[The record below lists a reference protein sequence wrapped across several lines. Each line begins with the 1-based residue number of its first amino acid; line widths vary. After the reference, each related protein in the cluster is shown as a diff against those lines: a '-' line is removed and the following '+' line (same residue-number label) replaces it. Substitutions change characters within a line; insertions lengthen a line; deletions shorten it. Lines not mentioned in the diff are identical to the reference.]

1 MIIQKSERKW
11 KSQRKRKKKLKETHI
26 LQTLQTKLKMFTTE
40 ESVTVLCGL
49 CSILMGYLTFGSS
62 GILFV
67 VAIMCIVNTMFDF
80 ETMNFVTE
88 KDKKRRRQVELE
100 ADAAYAREVHRKE
113 VRRQQK
119 ARDARFERQR
129 MADVRLLQQQAV
141 ERQQRQQRQKRQQR
155 QQERKRQREA
165 LQRDA
170 QRREAHRRRM
180 VEEEANRHGD
190 GKQGNVFYRY
200 NLARANGLP
209 SNYFDDY

>member
-1 MIIQKSERKW
+1 
-11 KSQRKRKKKLKETHI
+11 
-26 LQTLQTKLKMFTTE
+26 
-40 ESVTVLCGL
+40 
-49 CSILMGYLTFGSS
+49 
-62 GILFV
+62 
-67 VAIMCIVNTMFDF
+67 MFDF

-141 ERQQRQQRQKRQQR
+141 ERQQRQQRQ
-155 QQERKRQREA
+155 QERKRQREA

>member
-1 MIIQKSERKW
+1 
-11 KSQRKRKKKLKETHI
+11 
-26 LQTLQTKLKMFTTE
+26 MFTTE
-40 ESVTVLCGL
+40 ETVTVLCGL

-67 VAIMCIVNTMFDF
+67 VAIICIMNTMFDF
-80 ETMNFVTE
+80 ETMDFVTAN
-88 KDKKRRRQVELE
+88 DRKRRRQVE

-141 ERQQRQQRQKRQQR
+141 EQQHRQRRRQR

-180 VEEEANRHGD
+180 VEEEANRHGARD
-190 GKQGNVFYRY
+190 VYAYRH